1 MLRQGKSFHTLMLSF
16 SIKRFCKLYRH
27 LLSLLLFVIIS
38 ITICKAQKFLPDT
51 LFVEFHGDSLIDMG
65 PVNIME
71 INDTR
76 KENPNFVRFETRNKY
91 LLIPVDYEIYT
102 KQPLSSG
109 IFSGIS
115 RDTSRKYNYVLD
127 IRKFEIETKKR
138 RFSKQVY
145 LVADIPVYEHIDDT
159 NHYLGTLYYDYLY
172 LPQAK
177 KESPSKS
184 TENLLTRWHTD
195 FKIDLLTIESVS
207 SGTTPDITPNFI
219 SDPKIKSLYLNT
231 IGGTFIGLDW
241 WGVQGEVYFTRPET
255 DTRNHYASGI
265 IRYQN
270 NPDYESFA
278 LGKSSEHYT
287 LRRNRNLI
295 LDADLNILLGFCKWK
310 DIEIHNP
317 TLYQLFDMELSSVQ
331 SIVYNPLNARGII
344 VRIGVIENLSYVINK
359 KLKLQA
365 GLFLGL
371 GFKL

>member
-1 MLRQGKSFHTLMLSF
+1 MLSF
-16 SIKRFCKLYRH
+16 SFRKYSIFYWH
-27 LLSLLLFVIIS
+27 IVPVLFLTCIY
-38 ITICKAQKFLPDT
+38 TPICRGQKFLPDT
-51 LFVEFHGDSLIDMG
+51 LFVEFRGDSLIDMG

-76 KENPNFVRFETRNKY
+76 NENPNFVRFETRKKY
-91 LLIPVDYEIYT
+91 MLIPVDYEIYT
-102 KQPLSSG
+102 KQSLSFE
-109 IFSGIS
+109 ILSGIS
-115 RDTSRKYNYVLD
+115 RDTGRKYNYILD

-145 LVADIPVYEHIDDT
+145 LVADIPVYERIADT
-159 NHYLGTLYYDYLY
+159 NQYLGTLYYDYLY
-172 LPQAK
+172 QPLAK
-177 KESPSKS
+177 KESPSES
-184 TENLLTRWHTD
+184 TENLLCRWHTD

-278 LGKSSEHYT
+278 MGKSSEHYT
-287 LRRNRNLI
+287 LRRNRNLV

-344 VRIGVIENLSYVINK
+344 ARIGVIENISYVINK
-359 KLKLQA
+359 KLKIQA